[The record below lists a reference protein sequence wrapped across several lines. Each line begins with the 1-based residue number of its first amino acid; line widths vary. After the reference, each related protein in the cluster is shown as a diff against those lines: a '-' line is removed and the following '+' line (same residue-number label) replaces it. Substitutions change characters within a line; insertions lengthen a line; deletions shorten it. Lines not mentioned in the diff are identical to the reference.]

1 MVSETSQELEI
12 RSEKNECADMFPVSR
27 DAQRSVFRT
36 TENSMQKF
44 QLFPLLLSCILSA
57 ALHAQEQAGTEK
69 PLVIEPAILTVIDQ
83 AEIPARDAGLLEK
96 IEVQEGMQVTA
107 GQLLVSLDS
116 REQEMLRRQA
126 RLEVE
131 LAAAKAASNV
141 QRDFA
146 RVSHEIAKADEARA
160 LESEKKFAKSV
171 SKTELDQLRLAV
183 EKTRFEI
190 THAEEEQAIARISL
204 KLKEQELELAAHKLE
219 LRQILA
225 PFDGTVAQRYRRV
238 GEWVQP
244 GEKVLRLIRTD
255 RLRVEAF
262 VDMKYLP
269 PRPVDLNV
277 RWVMPLPEMKSQS
290 YPAKITFVSPEAN
303 PVNGQVRLWAEIDNT
318 EGTLRAGQVG
328 RLEIVTGK

>member
-1 MVSETSQELEI
+1 MRIKQLELLMHKSTLLAFLFCYI
-12 RSEKNECADMFPVSR
+12 FCTTLRAQDDPVPGG
-27 DAQRSVFRT
+27 A
-36 TENSMQKF
+36 
-44 QLFPLLLSCILSA
+44 
-57 ALHAQEQAGTEK
+57 EK
-69 PLVIEPAILTVIDQ
+69 PLVIEPAILTIIDQ
-83 AEIPARDAGLLEK
+83 ADIPARDAGLLEK
-96 IEVQEGMQVTA
+96 LNVQEGMNVKA
-107 GQLLVSLDS
+107 GELLVSLDS
-116 REQEMLRRQA
+116 REQEMLCRKA
-126 RLEVE
+126 RVEVE

-141 QRDFA
+141 QIDFA

-183 EKTRFEI
+183 EKTKFEI
-190 THAEEEQAIARISL
+190 THADEEQTLAKLSRQ
-204 KLKEQELELAAHKLE
+204 LKEQELGLAEHKLE
-219 LRQILA
+219 LRQIVA

-262 VDMKYLP
+262 VELKYLP
-269 PRPVDLNV
+269 PQPTNLIV
-277 RWVMPLPEMKSQS
+277 RWVMPLPDMKSQS

-303 PVNGQVRLWAEIDNT
+303 PVNGQVRVWAEIDNT
-318 EGTLRAGQVG
+318 AGTLRAGQVG

>member
-1 MVSETSQELEI
+1 MKN
-12 RSEKNECADMFPVSR
+12 RSLVA
-27 DAQRSVFRT
+27 
-36 TENSMQKF
+36 
-44 QLFPLLLSCILSA
+44 LLLCGILCA
-57 ALHAQEQAGTEK
+57 PVIAQEDPAPAEK
-69 PLVIEPAILTVIDQ
+69 PLIIEPAILTIIDQ

-96 IEVQEGMQVTA
+96 LDVQEGMNVTA

-116 REQEMLRRQA
+116 REQEMLRRKA
-126 RLEVE
+126 RYEVE

-190 THAEEEQAIARISL
+190 THAEEEQMLARISL
-204 KLKEQELELAAHKLE
+204 KLKEQELEVAEHKLE
-219 LRQILA
+219 LRRISA
-225 PFDGTVAQRYRRV
+225 PFPGVVAQRYRRL

-262 VDMKYLP
+262 VELKSLP
-269 PRPVDLNV
+269 PQPENLSV
-277 RWVMPLPEMKSQS
+277 RWVQPLPENKAQS
-290 YPAKITFVSPEAN
+290 YAAKITFVSPEAN
-303 PVNGQVRLWAEIDNT
+303 PVNGQVRVWAEIDNT
-318 EGTLRAGQVG
+318 AGILRAGQVG
-328 RLEIVTGK
+328 RLEIVAAK